1 MPITPAYMQVQNW
14 NDYQAFLA
22 VARWGQLARAAA
34 SLSVDATT
42 IGRRIRRLE
51 QRLDQTLF
59 EQTRSGQLLTE
70 AGEILFEAVEN
81 MAQAADQI
89 EELKQSSSG
98 PFGNLRISV
107 SEGFGGWFLA
117 KHADEFVTKNP
128 NLQLELVSGSGFLSP
143 SKREAD
149 IAVLLSKPKRGR
161 VNASKLTDYA
171 LRLYASSEYLER
183 VGTPNDVTD
192 LFEKHRLV
200 GYIPDLLYA
209 PELRY
214 LEEFDPRLM
223 ASVKSSS
230 IIAQMRLIESGA
242 GVGVLPCFIGDE
254 YPELR
259 PIVPQIHIVRSLWIV
274 THKDNQSLSRV
285 RAGRN
290 WLTELVSKQAGKF
303 VPK

>member
-1 MPITPAYMQVQNW
+1 MQVLNW

-22 VARWGQLARAAA
+22 VARLGQLARAAA
-34 SLSVDATT
+34 NLGVDATT
-42 IGRRIRRLE
+42 IGRRIRLLE

-59 EQTRSGQLLTE
+59 EQTRGGQLLTE
-70 AGEILFEAVEN
+70 AGEKLFEAVEN
-81 MAQAADQI
+81 MALAADRI
-89 EELKQSSSG
+89 EELKQTSSG

-117 KHADEFVTKNP
+117 KHAHEFVAKNP

-149 IAVLLSKPKRGR
+149 IAVLLSKPKRGP
-161 VNASKLTDYA
+161 VNARKLTNYA
-171 LRLYASSEYLER
+171 LRLYASSEYLDRYGSPSDADE
-183 VGTPNDVTD
+183 
-192 LFEKHRLV
+192 LFRSHRLV

-214 LEEFDPRLM
+214 LEEFDQRLT
-223 ASVKSSS
+223 ASIKSSS
-230 IIAQMRLIESGA
+230 IMAQMKLIESGA

-254 YPELR
+254 YPELKG
-259 PIVPQIHIVRSLWIV
+259 IMPQIHIIRSLWIV
-274 THKDNQSLSRV
+274 THKDNQTLLRV

-290 WLTELVSKQAGKF
+290 WLTDLVIKHSDKLL
-303 VPK
+303 PIR